1 VESVKLRAL
10 SIAFMAMA
18 GFACAEVQSLAI
30 FVGVDEGLAEERAL
44 KYASRDAEDMAAVIR
59 QLGPFDK
66 DRIYLL
72 TNPDL
77 DRFRSTLEEVRGR
90 VKEMRKAGVET
101 LVLLYYSGH
110 GSAEGLHLRGRNFP
124 RGEINGILESL
135 ESNLKVVIL
144 DACESGDFLRRKGG
158 KFLEDREIVK
168 QDKIGS
174 QGTIVLSSSSRGEA
188 AQESEDYHGA
198 VFSHHLENGLRGMA
212 DYNSDG
218 QVTLLEAF
226 EYARAATRAEEIMGQ
241 TERQNPSF
249 DFDVVGET
257 DPVLARLERKSSRI
271 SFEGMPAVGL
281 EIFNAQTQEME
292 RRVWLTGKPKAIF
305 HLSSGKY
312 LLRYLEKDGYRV
324 GSLDL
329 TWTPEAVVRPAD
341 FQLRPKSLLQR
352 KGGAGFDLRMHGVQ
366 IMTRADLPADAPIF
380 GAEYVL
386 RDWPFKQ
393 SLGFG
398 YGRAFSRGVGMDV
411 TTQVYRLGYSVMR
424 PMMSSPNGQISV
436 GLEAAWQ
443 RLDQE
448 VRDKRFGDSAI
459 MAEGRPVSTRWESW
473 SSVWSAG
480 IPVELEIFLPWRL
493 WIGASAR
500 GEAYRY
506 RERVSGDYRYR
517 LRVEPAMIL
526 GHQF

>member
-1 VESVKLRAL
+1 MKLRAITIVFMILAGL
-10 SIAFMAMA
+10 SR
-18 GFACAEVQSLAI
+18 AEVQSLAI
-30 FVGVDEGLAEERAL
+30 FVGVDEGLAEERTL
-44 KYASRDAEDMAAVIR
+44 KYASRDAESMAEVIR

-77 DRFRSTLEEVRGR
+77 DRFRATLEEVRGR
-90 VKEMRKAGVET
+90 VKEMRKAGVQT

-124 RGEINGILESL
+124 RQEINSLLESL

-226 EYARAATRAEEIMGQ
+226 EYARSATRAEEIMGQ

-249 DFDVVGET
+249 DFDVVGES

-271 SFEGMPAVGL
+271 AFEDMPAVGL
-281 EIFNAQTQEME
+281 EIFNAQTLEME
-292 RRVWLTGKPKAIF
+292 RRVWLTGKPKATF
-305 HLSSGKY
+305 QLPSGKY
-312 LLRYLEKDGYRV
+312 LLRYPEKDGYRV

-329 TWTPEAVVRPAD
+329 TWSPEVAVRPGD

-352 KGGAGFDLRMHGVQ
+352 KGGAGFDLRAHGMQ
-366 IMTRADLPADAPIF
+366 LTTRADLPADAPIF

-398 YGRAFSRGVGMDV
+398 YGHAFSRSAQGLDV
-411 TTQVYRLGYSVMR
+411 TTRVYRLGYAIMR
-424 PMMSSPNGQISV
+424 PLMSSPNGQMSV

-448 VRDKRFGDSAI
+448 VRDRRFGDSTI
-459 MAEGRPVSTRWESW
+459 MAEGRPVSTRWDSW
-473 SSVWSAG
+473 SNVWSAG
-480 IPVELEIFLPWRL
+480 IPVELEIFLPGRL

-500 GEAYRY
+500 GEAYWY
-506 RERVSGDYRYR
+506 RDRASGDYRNR
-517 LRVEPAMIL
+517 LRVEPALNL

>member
-1 VESVKLRAL
+1 MRLRA
-10 SIAFMAMA
+10 IALTFAALA
-18 GFACAEVQSLAI
+18 GLARAEVQSLAI
-30 FVGVDEGLAEERAL
+30 FVGVDEGLADERVL
-44 KYASRDAEDMAAVIR
+44 KYASRDAEGMAEVIR

-90 VKEMRKAGVET
+90 VKEMRKTGVQT

-110 GSAEGLHLRGRNFP
+110 GSAEGLHLRGHVFP
-124 RGEINGILESL
+124 REEINSMLESL

-158 KFLEDREIVK
+158 KFLEDRQIVK
-168 QDKIGS
+168 QDRIGS

-226 EYARAATRAEEIMGQ
+226 EYARTATRAEEIMGQ

-249 DFDVVGET
+249 DFDVVGES

-271 SFEGMPAVGL
+271 DFEDMPAVGL
-281 EIFNAQTQEME
+281 EIFNAQTLEME
-292 RRVWLTGKPKAIF
+292 RRVWLTGKPKATF
-305 HLSSGKY
+305 QLPSGKY
-312 LLRYLEKDGYRV
+312 LLRYPEKDGYQV

-329 TWTPEAVVRPAD
+329 TWSREVAVRPGD

-352 KGGAGFDLRMHGVQ
+352 KGGAGFDPRQHGIQV
-366 IMTRADLPADAPIF
+366 ITRVDLPTNAPIF
-380 GAEYVL
+380 AAEYVL
-386 RDWPFKQ
+386 RSWPFKH

-398 YGRAFSRGVGMDV
+398 YGRANSGAAGLDV
-411 TTQVYRLGYSVMR
+411 ATQVYRFGYSVMQ
-424 PMMSSPNGQISV
+424 PVMSSPHGQLSLGV
-436 GLEAAWQ
+436 EAAWQ
-443 RLDQE
+443 RSDQY
-448 VRDKRFGDSAI
+448 VRDRRFGDSAI
-459 MAEGRPVSTRWESW
+459 MAEGRPVKTRWEAW
-473 SSVWSAG
+473 SNVLSAG
-480 IPVELEIFLPWRL
+480 VPVELEIFLPGRL
-493 WIGASAR
+493 WVGAAAR

-506 RERVSGDYRYR
+506 RDRVSGNYRNR
-517 LRVEPAMIL
+517 FRVEPTLAF